1 MRRPT
6 FLITGLIFAV
16 MASAQELPPGALLL
30 SRVKSHLNEEL
41 RRLATV
47 SCVETVHREQQPRR
61 GKMRPLDTVRLEV
74 LTNGEKELYASPG
87 DRTFSEREPM
97 SYVGSGM
104 LGNGLFGL
112 YLGEIVLNEYGSSQY
127 KGEEVTGTRR
137 LARYDYQISVM
148 WSGQTVDVR
157 GGSGKVGLHGSYWVD
172 AQSYHPVRLELQA
185 DNIPPSLPITELT
198 TRIDYGRTVLN
209 DRLTALLPETADL
222 RLVLESGEVSHN
234 VVDFTHCRVF
244 GAESTINFES
254 PDSPEQAPGFATASL
269 DQTLRSL
276 PGGLQVAVKL
286 NSRISGDMAVGT
298 LVEGV
303 VAGDVK
309 EKRAVTIPAGSV
321 VRGRIRRM
329 ERYSD
334 PFSYFIVGLEFTE
347 VEVQGIRYLFYADLV
362 GIDPTPGVELRLST
376 QNTTMMGTDGT
387 LSGGLSIRQ
396 TMESLSLYNL
406 PGVAAFFYKG
416 AKLGLPQDF
425 RTVWKTLPL
434 KP

>member
-1 MRRPT
+1 MRRLR
-6 FLITGLIFAV
+6 FLIAGLVIAGAV
-16 MASAQELPPGALLL
+16 SAQELPPGALLL

-41 RRLATV
+41 RRLSTI
-47 SCVETVHREQQPRR
+47 SCLETVHREEQPPK
-61 GKMRPLDTVRLEV
+61 GKMRPLDTVQLEV
-74 LTNGEKELYASPG
+74 LTNGQKELYASPG
-87 DRTFSEREPM
+87 ARSFSERQPM

-127 KGEEVTGTRR
+127 KGEERNGARH

-148 WSGQTVDVR
+148 WSGQTIDVP

-172 AQSYHPVRLELQA
+172 AENYDPVRLELQA
-185 DNIPPSLPITELT
+185 DNIPPSLPVTELT

-209 DRLTALLPETADL
+209 DSLAALLPETADL

-244 GAESTINFES
+244 GAESRINFET
-254 PDSPEQAPGFATASL
+254 PDSPEQTPGFGTASV

-286 NSRISGDMAVGT
+286 NSRISGEMAVGT
-298 LVEGV
+298 LIEGV

-309 EKRAVTIPAGSV
+309 EKRAVVIPAGSL

-329 ERYSD
+329 ERYND
-334 PFSYFIVGLEFTE
+334 PFPYFIVGLEFTE
-347 VEVQGIRYLFYADLV
+347 VEAQGIRYLFYADLA
-362 GIDPTPGVELRLST
+362 GIDPAPGVELKLST
-376 QNTTMMGTDGT
+376 QNTTALQGNGT
-387 LSGGLSIRQ
+387 LSGGLSLRQ
-396 TMESLSLYNL
+396 TIESLSLYSL
-406 PGVAAFFYKG
+406 PGVAAFFYKSE
-416 AKLGLPQDF
+416 KLDLPQDF
-425 RTVWKTLPL
+425 RTVWKTRPL

>member
-1 MRRPT
+1 MRRLMFFIAG
-6 FLITGLIFAV
+6 FLSAGAV
-16 MASAQELPPGALLL
+16 SAQELPPGALLL

-41 RRLATV
+41 RRLTTI
-47 SCVETVHREQQPRR
+47 SCVETVHREEQPPR

-74 LTNGEKELYASPG
+74 LTNGQKELYASPEG
-87 DRTFSEREPM
+87 RKFSEREPM

-112 YLGEIVLNEYGSSQY
+112 YLGEIVLNAYGSSQY

-148 WSGQTVDVR
+148 WSGQTVDVP
-157 GGSGKVGLHGSYWVD
+157 GGSGRVGLHGSYLVD
-172 AQSYHPVRLELQA
+172 PENYDPVRLELQA
-185 DNIPPSLPITELT
+185 DNIPPTLPVTEFT

-209 DRLTALLPETADL
+209 DNLTALLPETADL

-244 GAESTINFES
+244 GAESTINFDA
-254 PDSPEQAPGFATASL
+254 PDSPEQAPGFGTASV

-286 NSRISGDMAVGT
+286 NSRISGEMAVGT
-298 LVEGV
+298 LIEGV

-309 EKRAVTIPAGSV
+309 EKRTVAIPAGSV

-334 PFSYFIVGLEFTE
+334 PFPYFIVGLEFTE
-347 VEVQGIRYLFYADLV
+347 VEAEGIRYIFYADLV
-362 GIDPTPGVELRLST
+362 AIDPAPGVELRLST
-376 QNTTMMGTDGT
+376 QNTTTIEADSP
-387 LSGGLSIRQ
+387 LSGGLSTRR
-396 TMESLSLYNL
+396 TMESLSLYSL

-416 AKLGLPQDF
+416 EKLDLPQNF
-425 RTVWKTLPL
+425 RTVWKTRPL